1 MLPGKTYSPDVIIAL
16 LVRQRWLIVLPFLA
30 TTFVAASV
38 AWYLPSVYR
47 STAIVS
53 IVPQRIPE
61 SYVRATVTLGP
72 EDRVE
77 AIRRDVLSRPKL
89 ERIITEFDLYGGA
102 RRTAPMEDVVERMR
116 SVDVKMVET
125 KGNAFEV
132 SFTAGDPVL
141 AQKVTERLA
150 DLFIQENI
158 RQRTQLAD
166 GSSEFLKNQLAQARE
181 QLVATEKRLENYR
194 RAHSGELPD
203 QVEGNLQAITN
214 TQLQLQQLRESIN
227 RDRDRRLALDRQ
239 IADLEQP
246 IVDTAAQATDKPGA
260 IRPTQSAAEQLQQA
274 IVNLTDMERRLTP
287 EHPDVRQARR
297 TVAELRVAEQ
307 EEQAARDA
315 GRTVALSPGEE
326 LRRRRLRDL
335 RAELAIVDGN
345 VAVKMRDE
353 ERLQAL
359 ASEYQARVNA
369 APSRESELTSLLR
382 DYDTVSQQYKTI
394 LTNSKSAEMAQEL
407 ERRQG
412 GEQFRLLEG
421 ASLPVRPSSPKRPL
435 ILGGGAA
442 FGLAIG
448 LAIVGF
454 MEFRDR
460 SLRLKDDVTA
470 LLGLP
475 VLAVVPTMTTPRDR
489 SRQARLSLAMWATAA
504 VLSAGTAIATWGAL
518 HR

>member
-1 MLPGKTYSPDVIIAL
+1 MLPGKAYSPDVIIAL
-16 LVRQRWLIVLPFLA
+16 LLRQRWLIVLPFLV
-30 TTFVAASV
+30 TTFLAASV
-38 AWYLPSVYR
+38 AWYLPSIYR

-53 IVPQRIPE
+53 IIPQRIPE

-89 ERIITEFDLYGGA
+89 EKIITEFNLYGGPL
-102 RRTAPMEDVVERMR
+102 RTAAMEDVVERMR

-132 SFTAGDPVL
+132 SYSAGDPVL
-141 AQKVTERLA
+141 SQKVTERLA

-166 GSSEFLKNQLAQARE
+166 GSSEFLKNQLTQARE
-181 QLVATEKRLENYR
+181 QLVETEKRLELYR
-194 RAHSGELPD
+194 RAHAGELPD

-239 IADLEQP
+239 VGDLEQP
-246 IVDTAAQATDKPGA
+246 IVDTAAVADRPGA
-260 IRPTQSAAEQLQQA
+260 PQPQRSATEQLQQA
-274 IVNLTDMERRLTP
+274 IANLTDLERRLTP
-287 EHPDVRQARR
+287 EHPDVVQARR
-297 TVAELRVAEQ
+297 TIEKLRVTTE

-315 GRTVALSPGEE
+315 GKVVALSPAEE

-335 RAELAIVDGN
+335 RAEIATIDGN
-345 VAVKMRDE
+345 VAAKTRDE

-359 ASEYQARVNA
+359 VYGYQARVNA
-369 APSRESELTSLLR
+369 APARESELTSLLR
-382 DYDTVSQQYKTI
+382 DYETVSQQYKTI

-421 ASLPVRPSSPKRPL
+421 ASLPVRPASPKRPL
-435 ILGGGAA
+435 ILAGGAA
-442 FGLAIG
+442 FGLAVG
-448 LAIVGF
+448 LVLVGF
-454 MEFRDR
+454 MEFRDH

-489 SRQARLSLAMWATAA
+489 SLAARQALAMWATAA
-504 VLSAGTAIATWGAL
+504 VLSIGTAIATWGAL

>member
-16 LVRQRWLIVLPFLA
+16 LLRQRWLIVFPFLV
-30 TTFVAASV
+30 TTLAAASV

-89 ERIITEFDLYGGA
+89 ERIITEFNLYGGA
-102 RRTAPMEDVVERMR
+102 QRTAAMEDVVERMR

-132 SFTAGDPVL
+132 SFSAGDPVL
-141 AQKVTERLA
+141 SQKVTERLA

-166 GSSEFLKNQLAQARE
+166 GSSDFLKTQLAQARE
-181 QLVATEKRLENYR
+181 QLVGTEKRLETYR

-214 TQLQLQQLRESIN
+214 TQLQLQQMRESIN

-246 IVDTAAQATDKPGA
+246 IVDSPSRVEAPGVPQPQ
-260 IRPTQSAAEQLQQA
+260 RSVAEQLQLA
-274 IVNLTDMERRLTP
+274 IANLTDVERRLTP

-297 TVAELRVAEQ
+297 TVADLRLAEQ
-307 EEQAARDA
+307 EEQTARDA
-315 GRTVALSPGEE
+315 GRTVVLSPAEE
-326 LRRRRLRDL
+326 VRRRRMRDL
-335 RAELAIVDGN
+335 RAEVAGIDAN
-345 VAVKMRDE
+345 VAVKTRDE
-353 ERLQAL
+353 ERLQSL

-369 APSRESELTSLLR
+369 APARESELTSLLR

-421 ASLPVRPSSPKRPL
+421 ASLPARPSSPKRPL

-442 FGLAIG
+442 FGLAVG
-448 LAIVGF
+448 LLVVGF

-489 SRQARLSLAMWATAA
+489 SRQARFALAMWAAAA
-504 VLSAGTAIATWGAL
+504 VLSVGTAIATWGAL

>member
-1 MLPGKTYSPDVIIAL
+1 MLPGKTYSPDAIVAL
-16 LVRQRWLIVLPFLA
+16 LVRQRWLVVLPFLV

-53 IVPQRIPE
+53 IIPQQIPE
-61 SYVRATVTLGP
+61 SYVRTTVTLGP
-72 EDRVE
+72 QDRVE

-89 ERIITEFDLYGGA
+89 ERIITEFGLYGGA
-102 RRTAPMEDVVERMR
+102 TRTAAMEDVVERMR

-132 SFTAGDPVL
+132 SFSAGDPAL
-141 AQKVTERLA
+141 SQKVTERLA

-158 RQRTQLAD
+158 RQRTRLAD
-166 GSSEFLKNQLAQARE
+166 GSSDFLKNQLAQARE
-181 QLVATEKRLENYR
+181 QLVATEKRLETYR

-214 TQLQLQQLRESIN
+214 THLQLQQLRESIN

-239 IADLEQP
+239 ITDLEQP
-246 IVDTAAQATDKPGA
+246 IVDAAAITTDRPGA
-260 IRPTQSAAEQLQQA
+260 IRPSQSAAEQLQQA
-274 IVNLTDMERRLTP
+274 VANLADMERRLTP
-287 EHPDVRQARR
+287 EHPDVRRAKRI
-297 TVAELRVAEQ
+297 VAELQVAEQ
-307 EEQAARDA
+307 DEQAARDA
-315 GRTVALSPGEE
+315 GRTVVRSPGEE

-335 RAELAIVDGN
+335 RAELTLIDGN
-345 VAVKMRDE
+345 VAVKTKDE

-359 ASEYQARVNA
+359 AAGYQARVNA

-421 ASLPVRPSSPKRPL
+421 ASLPARPSSPKRPL

-442 FGLAIG
+442 FGLAFG
-448 LAIVGF
+448 LVVVGF
-454 MEFRDR
+454 MEFKDR

-475 VLAVVPTMTTPRDR
+475 VLAVVPTMSTPRDQ
-489 SRQARLSLAMWATAA
+489 SRQARLSLAMWAVAA